1 MEASDHAKDTA
12 ANKRREARLRRA
24 AAKMGLALQK
34 SRSRD
39 PARMDYGRY
48 RIVNAERGYVVTG
61 GFPYGYSLSLDAVGD
76 VLDELEAEKVDESI
90 QREWEAVH
98 GAGAAGEVLWER

>member
-1 MEASDHAKDTA
+1 MVASDETTDA
-12 ANKRREARLRRA
+12 AADRRRDARLRRVA
-24 AAKMGLALQK
+24 ARMGLSLQK

-39 PARMDYGRY
+39 PARMDYGCY

-61 GFPYGYSLSLDAVGD
+61 GFPYGYSLSLDAVED

-98 GAGAAGEVLWER
+98 GAGAAGEVVWER